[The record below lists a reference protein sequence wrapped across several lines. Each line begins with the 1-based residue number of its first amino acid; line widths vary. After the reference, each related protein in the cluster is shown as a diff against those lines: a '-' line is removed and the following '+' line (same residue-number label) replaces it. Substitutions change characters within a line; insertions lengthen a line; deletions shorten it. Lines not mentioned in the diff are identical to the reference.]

1 MNSPAVSTTLKAP
14 SVRRRLTCMVYEG
27 LLLFGLAFAAGLIFD
42 LLSNSKHALNL
53 RHARQAWIFIVFG
66 AYFIYCWHRSGQT
79 LPMQTWRIRLVNDDG
94 KRLPLIKAVV
104 RYLLAWLWVL
114 PGMAIGHQLGLK
126 EWAMLAPLSVSM
138 LAWASTAKFS
148 PDGQFLHDIL
158 AKTRLI
164 ELPVT
169 KSDKDL

>member
-1 MNSPAVSTTLKAP
+1 MNSAAVSTTLKAP

-104 RYLLAWLWVL
+104 RYLLAWLWIL

-126 EWAMLAPLSVSM
+126 EWAMLAPLSISM
-138 LAWASTAKFS
+138 LAWAATAKLS